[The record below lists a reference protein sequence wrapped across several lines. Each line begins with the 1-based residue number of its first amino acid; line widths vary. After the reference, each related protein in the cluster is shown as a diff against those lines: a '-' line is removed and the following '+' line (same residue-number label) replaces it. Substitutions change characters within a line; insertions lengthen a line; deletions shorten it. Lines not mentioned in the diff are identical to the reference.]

1 MNIQGSY
8 KQNSENEREIKVA
21 AVGMESGEWNCGD
34 LVKYGIELDVM
45 LKGKERRA
53 NCD

>member
-1 MNIQGSY
+1 
-8 KQNSENEREIKVA
+8 
-21 AVGMESGEWNCGD
+21 MESGEWNCGD
-34 LVKYGIELDVM
+34 SVKCGIELDVM